1 MLLQLVLHI
10 VHVCSSYFRM
20 LHVYTHAC
28 TLYSVSPEGGG
39 RADHTVM
46 VNKVNMFVF
55 FILYVPFIHVH
66 DTVFRFIFEGLSFR
80 RLLS

>member
-10 VHVCSSYFRM
+10 VHVCCSYFRM

-46 VNKVNMFVF
+46 VNKVNMFFSLCMFHLVTYRIPALF
-55 FILYVPFIHVH
+55 S
-66 DTVFRFIFEGLSFR
+66 RG
-80 RLLS
+80 